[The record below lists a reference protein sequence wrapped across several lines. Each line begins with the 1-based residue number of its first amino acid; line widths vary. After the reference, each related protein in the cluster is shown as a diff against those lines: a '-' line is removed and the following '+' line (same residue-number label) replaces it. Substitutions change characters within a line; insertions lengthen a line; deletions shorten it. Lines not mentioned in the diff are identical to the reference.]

1 MQQSNWLN
9 NPKKKNNCKVK
20 PINVYNRSTAITA
33 QCQSADLFYHLSG
46 DTLFIVDAGN
56 LSFATCF
63 NTTPNNLWVECKV
76 ALTVEINQYPL
87 PLKNRFTDDKV
98 HSSILISLPTYK

>member
-9 NPKKKNNCKVK
+9 NPKKKYNCKVK
-20 PINVYNRSTAITA
+20 PVNVCNSTAISA
-33 QCQSADLFYHLSG
+33 QCQLVDLFYHLSG
-46 DTLFIVDAGN
+46 ATLFIVDAGN

-63 NTTPNNLWVECKV
+63 NTTPNNLWVEFKV
-76 ALTVEINQYPL
+76 ALTPEINQYPL

-98 HSSILISLPTYK
+98 QSSILISLPTYK

>member
-1 MQQSNWLN
+1 MYIIGVLQSRPSASQQT
-9 NPKKKNNCKVK
+9 
-20 PINVYNRSTAITA
+20 Y
-33 QCQSADLFYHLSG
+33 FYHLSG
-46 DTLFIVDAGN
+46 AALFIVDAGN

-76 ALTVEINQYPL
+76 ALTPEINQNPL

-98 HSSILISLPTYK
+98 QSSILISLPTYK

>member
-1 MQQSNWLN
+1 MNIIGVLRSQ
-9 NPKKKNNCKVK
+9 
-20 PINVYNRSTAITA
+20 PIASRKTY
-33 QCQSADLFYHLSG
+33 FYQLSG
-46 DTLFIVDAGN
+46 ATLFIVDAGN

-76 ALTVEINQYPL
+76 ALTPEINQYPL

-98 HSSILISLPTYK
+98 QSSILISLPTYK

>member
-1 MQQSNWLN
+1 MYIIGVCNHGTVPVSR
-9 NPKKKNNCKVK
+9 
-20 PINVYNRSTAITA
+20 PI
-33 QCQSADLFYHLSG
+33 LLS
-46 DTLFIVDAGN
+46 DATLFIVDAGN

-76 ALTVEINQYPL
+76 ALTPEINQYPL

>member
-1 MQQSNWLN
+1 MYIIRVLQSQ
-9 NPKKKNNCKVK
+9 P
-20 PINVYNRSTAITA
+20 
-33 QCQSADLFYHLSG
+33 SASRQTYFYHLSG
-46 DTLFIVDAGN
+46 AALFIVDAGN

-76 ALTVEINQYPL
+76 ALTPEINQYPL

-98 HSSILISLPTYK
+98 HSSIFISLPTYK